1 MLIALASII
10 LALVFAFRAY
20 YTAEEQK
27 IVPGGAENIRIAGI
41 LVATALAL
49 TVLGVIISFFMYGTM
64 AVRSPKNILGSN
76 ILFMGLA
83 LIVGILMI
91 VALVYAWLA
100 YTDTMNSAISVDVL
114 ISAIAITVAI
124 ASPFFSR
131 GGLGSVPIIGDSLFT
146 SSNVTIN
153 ETVIPSSVSSS
164 MDESSSIMEDDM
176 SSILIPKL
184 PKKK

>member
-1 MLIALASII
+1 MLITLASII
-10 LALVFAFRAY
+10 LAIVFAFRAY

-27 IVPGGAENIRIAGI
+27 IVPVGAENIRIAGI
-41 LVATALAL
+41 LIATALGL
-49 TVLGVIISFFMYGTM
+49 TVLGVIISFFMYGTI

-114 ISAIAITVAI
+114 ITAIAITVAI

-131 GGLGSVPIIGDSLFT
+131 GGLGSVPIIGDSLFVAP
-146 SSNVTIN
+146 NVTVN
-153 ETVIPSSVSSS
+153 ENITFEENGPVV
-164 MDESSSIMEDDM
+164 EDDM
-176 SSILIPKL
+176 ASMLIPKL